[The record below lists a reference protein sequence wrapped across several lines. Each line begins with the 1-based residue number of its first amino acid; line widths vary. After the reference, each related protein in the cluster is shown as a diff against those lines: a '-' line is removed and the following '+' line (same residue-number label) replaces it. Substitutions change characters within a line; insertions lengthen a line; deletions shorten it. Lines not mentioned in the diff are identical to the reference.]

1 VSSRPLSEGFEESNG
16 YIQTKKN
23 IGLKGDFVA
32 KKDTPKGKQM

>member
-16 YIQTKKN
+16 YIEKN